1 MRQLAKQSNEKIS
14 EYGVEQE
21 DGSVRHFESE
31 KAFFEHFK
39 IPFLPPEV
47 RRDGTEIER
56 VTKDTKFLE
65 LSDIRGDL
73 HMHTTWSDGAYAI
86 PEMIEACIAKGYE
99 YMVITD
105 HGKFLRVANGLDE
118 KDYWSSKQK
127 LKK

>member
-1 MRQLAKQSNEKIS
+1 MVWNKKMELFAILNRKNI
-14 EYGVEQE
+14 
-21 DGSVRHFESE
+21 
-31 KAFFEHFK
+31 FEHFK

-105 HGKFLRVANGLDE
+105 HGKFLRVANGWTK